1 METELSAYQEL
12 FAELSDYEKYGIR
25 MTMDGVSASPMQ
37 ITAAHMMKEDGTYM
51 RDYLTDE
58 AGRIKEIRF
67 LKVNEEK

>member
-12 FAELSDYEKYGIR
+12 FTELSDYEKYGIR

-37 ITAAHMMKEDGTYM
+37 ITAAHMMKEEGTYM

-58 AGRIKEIRF
+58 DGRIKEIRF

>member
-37 ITAAHMMKEDGTYM
+37 ITAAHMMKEEGTYM

-58 AGRIKEIRF
+58 DGRIKEIRF

>member
-12 FAELSDYEKYGIR
+12 FAELSDYEKYGVR

-37 ITAAHMMKEDGTYM
+37 ITAAHMMKEEGTYM

-58 AGRIKEIRF
+58 DGRIKEIRF